1 VTKRRA
7 VKNPADPRG
16 GGLHHKQEAI
26 FTQTEEAVLA
36 VIIVGGDK
44 GGIGKDLV
52 AEGLFLAAVQRG
64 LTPTMYEIEIERRM
78 GTKYPSSVFVATG
91 APSPEALYARPDS
104 LFEPLDRAAAQ
115 MAREELAIVNAGAS
129 VTTALL
135 RWSAGEVGKAFFGAG
150 QGLHFVCLM
159 TMQDQALRS
168 GFSNLSLFGET
179 YPEAQRTVVLNPL
192 IAEFVDGDRNIDR
205 ALDVA
210 TGCGR
215 PISVVRVERMAAP
228 CWGYMTNL
236 GRLDE
241 VAIKTWKDLVDLGLP
256 EAPAIRSMGIFE
268 VWLKRFLAS
277 LGPILPDAK
286 SANRKGKKVHD

>member
-1 VTKRRA
+1 MVRVVKDPGRAKRRRL
-7 VKNPADPRG
+7 PSRG
-16 GGLHHKQEAI
+16 RSY
-26 FTQTEEAVLA
+26 FTQTEEAVLT
-36 VIIVGGDK
+36 VIFVGGDK

-52 AEGLFLAAVQRG
+52 AEGLFVAAVQRG
-64 LTPTMYEIEIERRM
+64 LAPVMYEIEIERRM
-78 GTKYPSSVFVATG
+78 GTKYPSSIFVATG

-135 RWSAGEVGKAFFGAG
+135 RWSSGEVGKAFFGAG

-168 GFSNLSLFGET
+168 GFSNLSIFGET

-210 TGCGR
+210 TGSGR
-215 PISVVRVERMAAP
+215 PIGVVRVERMAAP

-241 VAIKTWKDLVDLGLP
+241 VATKTWKDLADLGLP

-268 VWLKRFLAS
+268 IWLKRFLAS
-277 LGPILPDAK
+277 LGPILPDAR
-286 SANRKGKKVHD
+286 SENRKGKKAS